1 MYTKV
6 RRNPNNTII
15 KTGGAFDGKLTKAKD
30 ICPVPVERRS
40 YRSFSC
46 ERHVIRKDPLNP
58 MALNLLA
65 WIIVNFVVV
74 VAQREWDG
82 ILDGWLIP
90 SDLGYTVMVLEHF
103 QVRWNSEVTD
113 TRQDRSWLKDKGFGT
128 MHIGGISGL
137 RAKRRYS
144 DLMSYFH
151 WAYFRSNSSENNLQG
166 LQEAVDGYLC
176 ARANNVSS
184 TWDDSPPPIGNQR
197 RIHCIDTDY
206 LEMMHS
212 TVLHRT
218 TEYLLLG

>member
-1 MYTKV
+1 
-6 RRNPNNTII
+6 
-15 KTGGAFDGKLTKAKD
+15 
-30 ICPVPVERRS
+30 
-40 YRSFSC
+40 
-46 ERHVIRKDPLNP
+46 

-82 ILDGWLIP
+82 VLDGWLIP

-103 QVRWNSEVTD
+103 QVRWNSEVMDST
-113 TRQDRSWLKDKGFGT
+113 QERSWLKERGFGT
-128 MHIGGISGL
+128 MHVGGVCGL
-137 RAKRRYS
+137 RAKRRYN

-151 WAYFRSNSSENNLQG
+151 WAYFRSYATKNNLQG

-176 ARANNVSS
+176 ARANHVSS
-184 TWDDSPPPIGNQR
+184 TWDDSPPTMGSGRSNN
-197 RIHCIDTDY
+197 CIDEAD
-206 LEMMHS
+206 LEMMRS